1 MTSYVQRIEFPT
13 QQQKIKAEKEK
24 GVRVIWFS
32 LPVLPPI
39 LIGFTHNRSWSSG
52 HTRLLI
58 CWYLLSEKTK
68 GGGPAPE
75 KEKGGERSK
84 RGPDEAS
91 KTQEKMGGK
100 DGDRGRGGTVW
111 CPPAS
116 HLSPWKRGLLSLFSP
131 PPYKSNERLSGPFSL
146 LKFLRPNLQCDWS
159 PVTDR
164 TNIRPTVI
172 SFLFSFSGW
181 CYCCW

>member
-1 MTSYVQRIEFPT
+1 MYNELSFLHGGTTTKNKSRETKRKKEWGSFDFPS
-13 QQQKIKAEKEK
+13 
-24 GVRVIWFS
+24 RCS
-32 LPVLPPI
+32 PLPPI
-39 LIGFTHNRSWSSG
+39 LIGFVHNRSWSSG

-75 KEKGGERSK
+75 REKGGERSK

-131 PPYKSNERLSGPFSL
+131 PSLQKQRETIWAFFSL
-146 LKFLRPNLQCDWS
+146 KVF
-159 PVTDR
+159 T
-164 TNIRPTVI
+164 T
-172 SFLFSFSGW
+172 
-181 CYCCW
+181 

>member
-131 PPYKSNERLSGPFSL
+131 PSLQKQRETIWAFFSL
-146 LKFLRPNLQCDWS
+146 KVF
-159 PVTDR
+159 T
-164 TNIRPTVI
+164 T
-172 SFLFSFSGW
+172 
-181 CYCCW
+181 